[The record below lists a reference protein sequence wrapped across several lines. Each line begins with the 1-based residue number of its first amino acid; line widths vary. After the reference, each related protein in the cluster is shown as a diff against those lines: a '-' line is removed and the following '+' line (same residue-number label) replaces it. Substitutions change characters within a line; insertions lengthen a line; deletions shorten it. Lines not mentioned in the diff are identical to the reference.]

1 MQNIDQSTLLYHQWN
16 DFIYRLKQLIYL
28 LSQYEKLHFH
38 SIHSSLSDTKQNLNK
53 NEQQCTR
60 KENIQYELLTIEKIK
75 HVQIDKTIEDIQLNL
90 KTNENIIEKANKRHD
105 VIRQEMNDI
114 QSFIDSINEWK
125 KRTIQNL

>member
-53 NEQQCTR
+53 NEEQYTR